1 VTAVTLTL
9 GRAEEIRAVTD
20 AVTRGRAVVI
30 SGALGVGKSHVLR
43 QVVDSLATSWWIA
56 PIVANQAAATIP
68 FGAVATMLPPADVVD
83 QHALLRA
90 AVDRFLRQTQG
101 KRSLLAVDDAHHLD
115 AASTALLHELCVAR
129 RVPLVATV
137 RAGESLPLAVAELF
151 KDAGADRIE
160 LDVLPVPI
168 ARQLVAA
175 TLQVSP
181 TDPVVEAMSTRSGG
195 NPLFLGE
202 LVRAHQAGT
211 PGGLTGQLR
220 DLVQARLDT
229 LSGDARR
236 VMEYVAIGE
245 PVLLAIGLFDDPA
258 LAELERAGLV
268 TTDVD
273 GDGAL
278 VARTAHPLF
287 GEVVRAGLRPA
298 SFRLAAKRLSEAMLT
313 VERRRGDALRL
324 AGWLLDVGAEIDR
337 RLAVEAAREAL
348 AWLDIGLAERLLAVA
363 LAGERD
369 YDALFVAGE
378 LRRVAGDTAGAEEW
392 FVEASAAAGSDG
404 EIVEVAV
411 ARSQVHGHYRAD
423 PVAAI
428 GVLDEAAARVTDPA
442 KKLELGIER
451 TVFTAA
457 LGRFDDVLDAA
468 AELLRNPE
476 RDDRAEWGAL
486 SSAMWA
492 EVQLMRLDQVDA
504 HTARLDELYP
514 EVIRSRPGSVDM
526 MWSLEVTV
534 ALERG
539 DVAGAI
545 EHGVR
550 RLRDAPRLGV
560 PGGLT
565 EFAIGHV
572 RWLRGDLAGA
582 QRALDRAIAKVA
594 LSDTFNT
601 LPLVTAGAAQ
611 VAAAVGDMAGARD
624 LLDGA
629 DRHEARRNPIAR
641 LWLERAAGWL
651 AVGDDPDGAVAT
663 WVRASGPATDFGLAA
678 WSLMMVHDAVMWEGA
693 VAATAALDRLA
704 ALPVDAPF
712 MQLLVDHG
720 RARAAGDADW
730 IARCAAA
737 LEATGAIWYA
747 ANAWA
752 AVAAGSSDEAE
763 QARAATRA
771 VVLAPA
777 GAFGRHGDVVTAVA
791 LSPRQVEVA
800 RLAAAGATSKA
811 IAEQTFLSTRTV
823 ENHLARIYR
832 RLDIDGRSALAAVVA
847 SPDGEYRPR

>member
-1 VTAVTLTL
+1 MALTV

-20 AVTRGRAVVI
+20 ALTRGRAVVI
-30 SGALGVGKSHVLR
+30 SGPLGVGKSHVLR
-43 QVVDSLATSWWIA
+43 HVLDELAPDWWIA
-56 PIVANQAAATIP
+56 PIVANQAAAGIP
-68 FGAVATMLPPADVVD
+68 FGAVATMLPPADVTD

-101 KRSLLAVDDAHHLD
+101 RRSLLAVDDAHHLD

-137 RAGESLPLAVAELF
+137 RAGESLPLAVVELF
-151 KDAGADRIE
+151 KDTGADRIE
-160 LDVLPVPI
+160 LDVLPVLI
-168 ARQLVAA
+168 ARELVAA
-175 TLQVSP
+175 TLQVP
-181 TDPVVEAMSTRSGG
+181 TTDPVVEAMSARSGG

-229 LSGDARR
+229 LSADARR

-298 SFRLAAKRLSEAMLT
+298 SFRLAARRLSEAMLT

-324 AGWLLDVGAEIDR
+324 AGWLLDVGAEIDP

-348 AWLDIGLAERLLAVA
+348 AWLDIGLAERLIAVA
-363 LAGERD
+363 LAGGRD

-378 LRRVAGDTAGAEEW
+378 LRRLAGDTAAAEEW
-392 FVEASAAAGSDG
+392 FLEASAAARTDG

-428 GVLDEAAARVTDPA
+428 AVLDDAAARVTDPA

-457 LGRFDDVLDAA
+457 LGRFDDVLEAA
-468 AELLRNPE
+468 AELLRDPE

-504 HTARLDELYP
+504 HIARLAELYP

-526 MWSLEVTV
+526 MWSLEVTA

-539 DVAGAI
+539 DLPGAV
-545 EHGVR
+545 ERGTS

-565 EFAIGHV
+565 EFAVGHL
-572 RWLRGDLAGA
+572 RWMRSDIAGA

-611 VAAAVGDMAGARD
+611 VAAAAGDVAGARD
-624 LLDGA
+624 LLDGS

-641 LWLERAAGWL
+641 LWLERAAGWI
-651 AVGDDPDGAVAT
+651 AVGGDPDGAVAR
-663 WVRASGPATDFGLAA
+663 WVAAAGPATDFGLAA
-678 WSLMMVHDAVMWEGA
+678 WSLLMVHDAVMWEGA
-693 VAATAALDRLA
+693 GAAGAALDRLA
-704 ALPVDAPF
+704 GLPVEAPF
-712 MQLLVDHG
+712 MDLLVEHG
-720 RARAAGDADW
+720 RARAEGDVGRITGCATAFEDAG
-730 IARCAAA
+730 AA
-737 LEATGAIWYA
+737 WYA

-752 AVAAGSSDEAE
+752 AVAAAGADEAE
-763 QARAATRA
+763 RARAATRA
-771 VVLAPA
+771 VVLAPP
-777 GAFGRHGDVVTAVA
+777 GAFGRHGAAVA
-791 LSPRQVEVA
+791 GLALSSRQVEIA

-823 ENHLARIYR
+823 ENHLQRIYR
-832 RLDIDGRSALAAVVA
+832 RLAIDGRSALAAVVA
-847 SPDGEYRPR
+847 SPDGDYGPG